1 MSNLGLHQKL
11 HGSEQDVYKCDICTA
26 EFIRKRNLME
36 HVKLHDDLR
45 QEKMCSH
52 KCPILKDREG

>member
-26 EFIRKRNLME
+26 EFIRKGNLME
-36 HVKLHDDLR
+36 HVKMHDDVR
-45 QEKMCSH
+45 QEKMWLFFSSYF
-52 KCPILKDREG
+52 I